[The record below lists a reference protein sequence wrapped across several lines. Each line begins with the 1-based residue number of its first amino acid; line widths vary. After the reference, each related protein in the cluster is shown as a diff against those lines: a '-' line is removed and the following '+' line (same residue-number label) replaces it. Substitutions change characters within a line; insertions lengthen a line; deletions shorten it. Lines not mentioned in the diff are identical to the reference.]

1 MTKLRLVK
9 HPDADHDV
17 LLKAAGQLFRQHGFA
32 ATTVRDIAKAAGVL
46 PGSLHYRYATKE
58 SLLLALMERG
68 ITTATTAVRRA
79 ISATRNPIERIRIA
93 TRAHLHLLLLEDDS
107 IYVLLYES
115 RSLTDDAS
123 ESMARLRDRYDALWE
138 GLLYEAAGTGKL
150 RADIDLKLVRLA
162 LFGSLNWVAQ
172 WYSPEG
178 ELTPDEIAD
187 AFADNM
193 LRGIL
198 VSQTIAAPA
207 TDEES

>member
-1 MTKLRLVK
+1 MTKLRLVQ
-9 HPDADHDV
+9 HNADHDV

-32 ATTVRDIAKAAGVL
+32 ATTVRDIAKTAGVL

-58 SLLLALMERG
+58 ALLLALMERG
-68 ITTATTAVRRA
+68 ITTATTAVRHA
-79 ISATRNPIERIRIA
+79 ISATPNPIDRIRIGV
-93 TRAHLHLLLLEDDS
+93 RAHLHLLLLEDDS

-115 RSLTDDAS
+115 RSLTDAAS
-123 ESMARLRDRYDALWE
+123 DSMARLRDRYDALWD

-150 RADIDLKLVRLA
+150 RDDIDLKLVRLA

-172 WYSPEG
+172 WYSPDG

-198 VSQTIAAPA
+198 VAPA
-207 TDEES
+207 VTRPSTDEES